1 MIGENGAS
9 RNGLRD
15 NGNGRQRNGAGHG
28 RYAQITGWGSCVPE
42 KVLTNEAL
50 ARVVDTSDDWI
61 TRMTG
66 IKERHVVSS
75 EHETTA
81 LLATRAGRDAL
92 MVAGLPPS
100 RLDLIIVATV
110 TPEYAFPSTASIV
123 QDALG
128 AASAG
133 AFDLSAGCSGFLYGL
148 NLAQGYVLSGMADN
162 VLVIGAE
169 TLSRIVDWTDRNTCV
184 LFGDGAGAVVL
195 SACTDRCGVLA
206 TELGSDG
213 SGGELLIVPA
223 GGSHQP
229 PSQETVSNGSHFVK
243 MNGREV
249 FRFATTVMPRATENV
264 VKKAGWQLSDIQ
276 LIIPHQ
282 ANTRIIESAAKRL
295 GLPLEKFFINLERY
309 GNTSAASIPIAL
321 TEAVTQGIVHPGDKL
336 VLVGFGAGLTW
347 AAAAIEW
354 GVPPPPSTKGWLDRF
369 LAKIDLF
376 FAGARSWVLRSE
388 RHAYNWVMG
397 PVGKEDWRGRMRRRM
412 DAARANARRKFS
424 DE

>member
-1 MIGENGAS
+1 MSENKARRGNTRS
-9 RNGLRD
+9 
-15 NGNGRQRNGAGHG
+15 NGNG
-28 RYAQITGWGSCVPE
+28 RYAQITGWGCCVPE

-50 ARVVDTSDDWI
+50 SRVVDTSDDWI

-66 IKERHVVSS
+66 IKERRVVAN
-75 EHETTA
+75 ERETTA
-81 LLATRAGRDAL
+81 VLATRAGREAL
-92 MVAGLPPS
+92 MVAGVPPS
-100 RLDLIIVATV
+100 RLDLVIVATA
-110 TPEYAFPSTASIV
+110 TPEYTFPSTASLV

-133 AFDLSAGCSGFLYGL
+133 AFDLSAGCSGFLYAL
-148 NLAQGYVLSGMADN
+148 NMAIGHILSGMAEH

-169 TLSRIVDWTDRNTCV
+169 TLSRITDWTDRNTCV
-184 LFGDGAGAVVL
+184 LFGDGAGAVVV
-195 SACTDRCGVLA
+195 SACADRCGVLA

-213 SGGELLIVPA
+213 SGGELLILPA

-229 PSQETVSNGSHFVK
+229 ANLDSVSNGGHFIK

-264 VKKAGWQLSDIQ
+264 VRKAGWEIEDVN

-295 GLPLEKFFINLERY
+295 GLPMDKFFVNLERY

-321 TEAVTQGIVHPGDKL
+321 TEAVTQGKIRAGDKL

-347 AAAAIEW
+347 AAAALEW
-354 GVPPPPSTKGWLDRF
+354 GMAPEPSTRTWLDRV
-369 LAKIDLF
+369 LATIDLF
-376 FAGARSWVLRSE
+376 FAGTRSWILRSE
-388 RHAYNWVMG
+388 RHGYNWVMG
-397 PVGKEDWRGRMRRRM
+397 PVGKDDWRGRMRKRVDEWRERM
-412 DAARANARRKFS
+412 R
-424 DE
+424 EGL

>member
-1 MIGENGAS
+1 MNVENGTHRAAS
-9 RNGLRD
+9 RS
-15 NGNGRQRNGAGHG
+15 NGNGRGP
-28 RYAQITGWGSCVPE
+28 YAQITGWGSCVPE
-42 KVLTNEAL
+42 KVLTNAAL
-50 ARVVDTSDDWI
+50 AQIVDTSDDWI

-66 IKERHVVSS
+66 IKERRVVAN
-75 EHETTA
+75 ERETTA
-81 LLATRAGRDAL
+81 VLATRAAREAL
-92 MVAGLPPS
+92 IVAGLPPS

-110 TPEYAFPSTASIV
+110 TPEYAFPSTASMV

-133 AFDLSAGCSGFLYGL
+133 AYDLSAGCSGFLYGL
-148 NLAQGYVLSGMADN
+148 NMAIGYIRSEMAEH

-184 LFGDGAGAVVL
+184 LFGDGAGAVVV
-195 SACTDRCGVLA
+195 SACTNRCGVLA

-213 SGGELLIVPA
+213 SGGDLLILPA

-229 PSQETVSNGSHFVK
+229 ASLETVSNGGHFVK

-249 FRFATTVMPRATENV
+249 FRFATTVMPKAAESV
-264 VKKAGWQLSDIQ
+264 VKKAGWAMADVSV
-276 LIIPHQ
+276 IIPHQ

-295 GLPLEKFFINLERY
+295 GLPMDKFFVNLDRY

-321 TEAVTQGIVHPGDKL
+321 SEAVTQGRVRPGDKI

-347 AAAAIEW
+347 AAAAVEW
-354 GVPPPPSTKGWLDRF
+354 GVPAAPSTKTLLDRF
-369 LAKIDLF
+369 LALIDLF
-376 FAGARSWVLRSE
+376 FAGSRSWALRSE

-397 PVGKEDWRGRMRRRM
+397 PVGKDNWRGHLRKRVDAWRESVRRRVS
-412 DAARANARRKFS
+412 K
-424 DE
+424 

>member
-1 MIGENGAS
+1 MSENEARRGNTRS
-9 RNGLRD
+9 
-15 NGNGRQRNGAGHG
+15 NGNG

-50 ARVVDTSDDWI
+50 SRVVDTSDDWI

-66 IKERHVVSS
+66 IKERRVVAN
-75 EHETTA
+75 ERETTA
-81 LLATRAGRDAL
+81 VLATRAGREAL
-92 MVAGLPPS
+92 MVAGVPPS
-100 RLDLIIVATV
+100 RLDLVIVATA
-110 TPEYAFPSTASIV
+110 TPEYTFPSTASLV

-133 AFDLSAGCSGFLYGL
+133 AFDLSAGCSGFLYAL
-148 NLAQGYVLSGMADN
+148 NMAIGHILSGMAEH

-169 TLSRIVDWTDRNTCV
+169 TLSRITDWTDRNTCV
-184 LFGDGAGAVVL
+184 LFGDGAGAVVV
-195 SACTDRCGVLA
+195 SACADRCGVLA

-213 SGGELLIVPA
+213 SGGELLILPA

-229 PSQETVSNGSHFVK
+229 ANLDTVSNGGHFIK

-264 VKKAGWQLSDIQ
+264 VRKAGWEIEDVS

-295 GLPLEKFFINLERY
+295 GLPMDKFFVNLERY

-321 TEAVTQGIVHPGDKL
+321 TEAVTQGKIHAGDKL

-347 AAAAIEW
+347 AAAALEW
-354 GVPPPPSTKGWLDRF
+354 GMAPEPSTRTWLDRV
-369 LAKIDLF
+369 LATIDLF
-376 FAGARSWVLRSE
+376 FAGTRSRILRSE

-397 PVGKEDWRGRMRRRM
+397 PVGKDDWRGRMRKRVDEWRERM
-412 DAARANARRKFS
+412 R
-424 DE
+424 EGL

>member
-1 MIGENGAS
+1 MNGENGS
-9 RNGLRD
+9 RK
-15 NGNGRQRNGAGHG
+15 GNSRTNG
-28 RYAQITGWGSCVPE
+28 RYAQITGWGSCVPD
-42 KVLTNEAL
+42 KILTNEAL

-66 IKERHVVSS
+66 IKERHVVAN
-75 EHETTA
+75 ERETTA
-81 LLATRAGRDAL
+81 ILATRAGRDAL

-110 TPEYAFPSTASIV
+110 TPEYAFPSTASMV

-148 NLAQGYVLSGMADN
+148 NMAIGYIRSEMADH

-184 LFGDGAGAVVL
+184 LFGDGAGAVVV

-213 SGGELLIVPA
+213 SGGGLLILPA

-229 PSQETVSNGSHFVK
+229 ASIDTVSNGGHFVK

-264 VKKAGWQLSDIQ
+264 VKKAGWEMSDVS

-295 GLPLEKFFINLERY
+295 GLPMEKFFVNLERY

-321 TEAVTQGIVHPGDKL
+321 TEAVAQGKVHPGDRL

-347 AAAAIEW
+347 AAAAVEW
-354 GVPPPPSTKGWLDRF
+354 GVPPAPSTKTWLDRF
-369 LAKIDLF
+369 LALIDLF
-376 FAGARSWVLRSE
+376 FAGTRSWILRTE
-388 RHAYNWVMG
+388 RHTYNWVMG
-397 PVGKEDWRGRMRRRM
+397 PVGKDDWRGRL
-412 DAARANARRKFS
+412 RKRVDGWRS
-424 DE
+424 RVRKHLAD